1 MVADVRVSPPWSP
14 QEFELNETTMHR
26 EPPFDL
32 PPEAALD
39 GRPEGGDLLLQ
50 RTLGRVRHEKA
61 REGRRRQ
68 SFAVV
73 VSTSLLAAALAG
85 GVVIGRHLTSSDE
98 FVVGGLANGASL
110 SAVITP
116 AEGWSRLRVNVK
128 GVRAGEQCWL
138 VVTDVHGGRFVAG
151 SWIAGGGDP
160 GRGVTLDGAALVAA
174 DDLKSVSVETLDG
187 RVLVSAPA

>member
-1 MVADVRVSPPWSP
+1 
-14 QEFELNETTMHR
+14 MHR

-50 RTLGRVRHEKA
+50 RTLGRIRHEKA

-73 VSTSLLAAALAG
+73 LSTSLLAAALAG
-85 GVVIGRHLTSSDE
+85 GVVIGRRLTGDSDAL
-98 FVVGGLANGASL
+98 VVGGIANGTSL

-128 GVRAGEQCWL
+128 GVQPGERCWL
-138 VVTDVHGGRFVAG
+138 VVTDVHGKRFTAG
-151 SWIAGGGDP
+151 SWIAGGGEP
-160 GRGVTLDGAALVAA
+160 GRGVTLEGAALVAA
-174 DDLKSVSVETLDG
+174 DDLRAVSVETLDG
-187 RVLVSAPA
+187 RVLVSARA